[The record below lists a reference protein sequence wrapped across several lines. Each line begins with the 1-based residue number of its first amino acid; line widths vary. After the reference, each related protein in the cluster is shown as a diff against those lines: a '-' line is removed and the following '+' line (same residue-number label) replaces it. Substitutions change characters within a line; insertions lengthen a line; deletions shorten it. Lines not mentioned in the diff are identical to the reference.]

1 MELDEEEAG
10 QANPRKGVVMKK
22 QTWWLSKGSF
32 QQEMAIEGPS
42 KWM

>member
-10 QANPRKGVVMKK
+10 QANPRKGVVK

-42 KWM
+42 K